1 MNVSKPKDPDHFLN
15 IQEKFN
21 ELETQHEN
29 LKKKTKEASGKG
41 RENPT
46 YKRISKLDDLISNWR
61 RLSEKN
67 PHSLIHEKNYEEFKK
82 FVRSRFTEKSREEL
96 LDAIGTSYAVSYR
109 LKELL
114 EVAENNCSSLLSIVA
129 ESHLQTA
136 KNEHNR
142 TIGKGAKDSAD
153 EKRMHESLQATL
165 IELGRKPLP
174 EDFPKFV
181 RNLKSMYPLPI
192 YVKKPRLTSEEKLL
206 SEDDRNIVLKLKSDP
221 NWKEGRLRK
230 FWTAHTGLDAKKK
243 KLTTKVMKRVK

>member
-1 MNVSKPKDPDHFLN
+1 MKFSKPKDSDHFLN

-29 LKKKTKEASGKG
+29 LKKLTKEASGKG

-46 YKRISKLDDLISNWR
+46 YKRISKLDDLISNWCS
-61 RLSEKN
+61 LSEKN
-67 PHSLIHEKNYEEFKK
+67 PHSLIHEKNYEEFKN
-82 FVRSRFTEKSREEL
+82 FVRIRFTENSREEL
-96 LDAIGTSYAVSYR
+96 LDAIGTSYAVCYR

-114 EVAENNCSSLLSIVA
+114 GVAEKNFSTLLSIVA

-142 TIGKGAKDSAD
+142 TNGKGAKDSAD
-153 EKRMHESLQATL
+153 EKRMQESLQATL
-165 IELGRKPLP
+165 KELSREPLP

-181 RNLKSMYPLPI
+181 RILKSKYPLPL
-192 YVKKPRLTSEEKLL
+192 YVRKPRLTPEEKLL
-206 SEDDRNIVLKLKSDP
+206 SKDDREMVLKLKFDP
-221 NWKEGRLRK
+221 NWKESRLRK

-243 KLTTKVMKRVK
+243 KLTTKVMKSKK